1 MEPLQNRHILIVRT
15 DRIGDVIL
23 TLPVVA
29 ALRSHEPRARISML
43 VREYTRELVEGQSGV
58 SGVIV
63 VDDAGARKPFF
74 RLLRELREA
83 KVDIAIV
90 AYPRFRI
97 AALLWLARIPL
108 RVGTGYRWYSFLFNR
123 PVFEHRK
130 TGSKSEASY
139 NLGLLEPL
147 GCPAPSSPGVS
158 IRLSA
163 HHRRSAQALRRTL
176 AINDRDRLAIIHPGS
191 GGSARNWP
199 EENFSVLAKMLAER
213 GCRVVVAGTESE
225 RPLVERICRLAG
237 SRVMTVIGGQSLIEY
252 AALMETADVFIANS
266 TGPLH
271 LAAAVGVPVIGFY
284 PNDRVMG
291 AVRWGPLT
299 KRKTIFVA
307 RAEGCEPCAV
317 GTCADHQDMG
327 LIPVEPVF
335 RAAMKLLGQPLNER
349 ATAARRSPGRARG
362 SRKLHSSVRRKR
374 SHENPRS

>member
-1 MEPLQNRHILIVRT
+1 VEPLQNRHILIVRT

-29 ALRSHEPRARISML
+29 ALRAHEPRARISML

-63 VDDAGARKPFF
+63 VDDAGVRKPFV

-90 AYPRFRI
+90 AFPRFRI
-97 AALLWLARIPL
+97 AALLWLAGIPL

-123 PVFEHRK
+123 RVFEHRK

-147 GCPAPSSPGVS
+147 GCPAPSSLSVS

-176 AINDRDRLAIIHPGS
+176 AITGRDRLAIIHPGS

-199 EENFSVLAKMLAER
+199 VENFSALAKMLAER

-225 RPLVERICRLAG
+225 RPLVERMSRLAG
-237 SRVMTVIGGQSLIEY
+237 SRVMTVIGGQSLMEY
-252 AALMETADVFIANS
+252 AALIESAAVFIANS

-291 AVRWGPLT
+291 PVRWGPLA

-307 RAEGCEPCAV
+307 HADGCEPCAT
-317 GTCADHQDMG
+317 GTCTVHQDMG
-327 LIPVEPVF
+327 LIPVQPVF
-335 RAAMKLLGQPLNER
+335 RAAMKFVGQPLVR
-349 ATAARRSPGRARG
+349 RTAVVRRSVGRLQG
-362 SRKLHSSVRRKR
+362 SRKRPASVRRKR
-374 SHENPRS
+374 SE